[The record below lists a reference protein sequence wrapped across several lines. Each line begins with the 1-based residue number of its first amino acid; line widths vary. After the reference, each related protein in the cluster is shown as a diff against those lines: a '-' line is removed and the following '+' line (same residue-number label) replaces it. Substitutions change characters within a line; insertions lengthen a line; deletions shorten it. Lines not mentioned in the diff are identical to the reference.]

1 MTKSVQLN
9 GNGEKIAVLLIEDD
23 PGDADLIAI
32 VFQRQ
37 RETIQLKIV
46 HDGEEAIAYLR
57 QKAHEVLPHLI
68 LLDLNLPGKSGRE
81 VLQAIKSDEQLKQ
94 IPVVILTGLKA
105 PEEVLTSYKL
115 GANAYLTKPG
125 GLAEFTNV
133 IQSIDNFWLTFVHLP
148 PDLS

>member
-1 MTKSVQLN
+1 MKKSVQLN
-9 GNGEKIAVLLIEDD
+9 GNGELIAVLLIEDD

-37 RETIQLKIV
+37 RERINLKIV
-46 HDGEEAIAYLR
+46 DDGEEAIAYLR
-57 QKAHEVLPHLI
+57 QTADEVLPDLI

-94 IPVVILTGLKA
+94 IPVVILTASTA

-115 GANAYLTKPG
+115 GANAYLTKPA
-125 GLAEFTNV
+125 GLAGFTN
-133 IQSIDNFWLTFVHLP
+133 IIESLDNFWFTLVHLP
-148 PDLS
+148 P

>member
-1 MTKSVQLN
+1 MKKSVQLN
-9 GNGEKIAVLLIEDD
+9 GNGELIAVLLIEDD

-37 RETIQLKIV
+37 RERINLKIV
-46 HDGEEAIAYLR
+46 DDGEEAIAYLR
-57 QKAHEVLPHLI
+57 QTENQVLPDLI

-94 IPVVILTGLKA
+94 IPVVILTASTA

-115 GANAYLTKPG
+115 GANAYLTKPA
-125 GLAEFTNV
+125 GLAGFTN
-133 IQSIDNFWLTFVHLP
+133 IIESLDNFWFTLVQLP
-148 PDLS
+148 PNLS

>member
-1 MTKSVQLN
+1 MTKSIQLK
-9 GNGEKIAVLLIEDD
+9 GNSETIAVLLIEDD

-37 RETIQLKIV
+37 REKIQLKIV
-46 HDGEEAIAYLR
+46 YDGEEAISYLR
-57 QKAHEVLPHLI
+57 QKTNAVLPDLI

-81 VLQAIKSDEQLKQ
+81 VLEAIKTDEQLKQ

-115 GANAYLTKPG
+115 GANAYLTKPD
-125 GLAEFTNV
+125 GLAGFTNV

>member
-1 MTKSVQLN
+1 MKKSIQLN
-9 GNGEKIAVLLIEDD
+9 ENSETIAVLLIEDD

-57 QKAHEVLPHLI
+57 QKTDEVLPDLI

-81 VLQAIKSDEQLKQ
+81 VLKAIKSDEQLKQ
-94 IPVVILTGLKA
+94 IPVVILTASKA

-115 GANAYLTKPG
+115 GANAYLTKPA
-125 GLAEFTNV
+125 GLAGFTT
-133 IQSIDNFWLTFVHLP
+133 IIESIDNFWLTLVHLP
-148 PDLS
+148 PNLR

>member
-9 GNGEKIAVLLIEDD
+9 DNGELMAVLLIEDD

-46 HDGEEAIAYLR
+46 DDGEEAIAYLR
-57 QKAHEVLPHLI
+57 QTAHEVLPDLI

-81 VLQAIKSDEQLKQ
+81 VLQAIKTDEQLKQ
-94 IPVVILTGLKA
+94 IPVVILTGSKA

-115 GANAYLTKPG
+115 GANAYLTKPV
-125 GLAEFTNV
+125 GLAGFTTI
-133 IQSIDNFWLTFVHLP
+133 IQSIDSFWLTLVHLP
-148 PDLS
+148 PNLS